1 MRSGHKGSENWKKLC
16 VLWNSEPILYLTLL
30 KVEVRKAELV
40 LAHRQDRAARL
51 DKEFEA
57 AEKSLTEAV
66 HEWPISAR
74 LRELEAETHNL
85 SAELAEIRK
94 DHGDINSLGSQ
105 MEDLEMALT
114 EVLASTELKK
124 KKISEVEREKAK
136 TEVTQ
141 QNITSHIRTLR
152 NKRAAQEKLSAKQES
167 SKWTVWLRGT
177 PIQLKINIANPTI
190 LLDI

>member
-1 MRSGHKGSENWKKLC
+1 MATKGPKTERNFVFCEIPSQ
-16 VLWNSEPILYLTLL
+16 SFYFTLR

-40 LAHRQDRAARL
+40 LAHRQDRAASL

-57 AEKSLTEAV
+57 AEKSLAEAV

-74 LRELEAETHNL
+74 LRDLEAETHNL

-114 EVLASTELKK
+114 EVLASTDLKK

-167 SKWTVWLRGT
+167 SK
-177 PIQLKINIANPTI
+177 
-190 LLDI
+190 

>member
-1 MRSGHKGSENWKKLC
+1 MAAKGPKTERNFMFSEIP
-16 VLWNSEPILYLTLL
+16 SQSFYHLTLL

-57 AEKSLTEAV
+57 AEKSLAEAV

-74 LRELEAETHNL
+74 LRELEVETHNL

-105 MEDLEMALT
+105 LEDLEMALT
-114 EVLASTELKK
+114 EVVASTELKK
-124 KKISEVEREKAK
+124 RKISEMEREKAK

-141 QNITSHIRTLR
+141 QKITSHIRTLR

-167 SKWTVWLRGT
+167 SK
-177 PIQLKINIANPTI
+177 
-190 LLDI
+190 